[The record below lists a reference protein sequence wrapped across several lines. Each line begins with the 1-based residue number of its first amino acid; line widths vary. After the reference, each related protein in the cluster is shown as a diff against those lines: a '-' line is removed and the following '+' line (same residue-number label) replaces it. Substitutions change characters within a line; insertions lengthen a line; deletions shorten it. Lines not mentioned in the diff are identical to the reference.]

1 MLTTRREWLKLAAI
15 AGGTSWRPRA
25 VRAQATAAAGTKSF
39 ARVLGHR
46 MAFRESGSGDPI
58 VFLHGNPTSSHLWR
72 DIIPPVTTL
81 GRCLAP
87 DLIGMG
93 DSDKL
98 SPSGPDR
105 YTLAEHQRFLDALL
119 EQLGVR
125 QRVILVVHDWGS
137 VLGFD
142 WARRHPDAVR
152 GIAHM
157 EAIVVAPTTANT
169 PAASLDF
176 FRSYRTPE
184 GARGVL
190 EDNQFIERV
199 LLRQFPEMA
208 ADDVAEY
215 RRPYLTPGESR
226 RPTLS
231 WPQQMPIDGVP
242 AESHDRVQQALTFM
256 ASTPVPKLFVNAE
269 PGALVVG
276 PRKEIVRRWPNT
288 SEVTVK
294 GRHYL
299 QEESPHAIGAA
310 LADWIPRL
318 G

>member
-1 MLTTRREWLKLAAI
+1 MITRRDWLKQ
-15 AGGTSWRPRA
+15 AGW
-25 VRAQATAAAGTKSF
+25 AAGVGWRGVAAEARTAVTPAKSF
-39 ARVLGHR
+39 ARVGGHR
-46 MAFRESGSGDPI
+46 MAYRESGAGDPI

-72 DIIPPVTTL
+72 HIIPAVSWL

-98 SPSGPDR
+98 SPSSADR
-105 YTLAEHQRFLDALL
+105 YTFVEQQRFLDGLL
-119 EQLGVR
+119 DQLGVR

-142 WARRHPDAVR
+142 WARRHPDSIR

-157 EAIVVAPTTANT
+157 EAIVVAPTTTNT

-176 FRSYRTPE
+176 FRFFNTQE
-184 GARGVL
+184 GARAVL
-190 EDNQFIERV
+190 DNNHFVDRV
-199 LLRQFPEMA
+199 FLRQFPEMS

-215 RRPYLTPGESR
+215 RRPYLAPGESR
-226 RPTLS
+226 RPTLA

-242 AESHDRVQQALTFM
+242 AASHDRLQLALRFM
-256 ASTPVPKLFVNAE
+256 AATPVAKLFINAE

-276 PRKEIVRRWPNT
+276 PRKDLVRQWPNT
-288 SEVTVK
+288 TEVTVK
-294 GRHYL
+294 GRHFV
-299 QEESPHAIGAA
+299 QEESPQAIGAA
-310 LADWIPRL
+310 LATWIAGL
-318 G
+318 K

>member
-1 MLTTRREWLKLAAI
+1 MKLAALASG
-15 AGGTSWRPRA
+15 AGWRDA
-25 VRAQATAAAGTKSF
+25 TVRAQSPTPANGKSF

-46 MAFRESGSGDPI
+46 MAWRESGTGDPI
-58 VFLHGNPTSSHLWR
+58 VFLHGNPTSSHVWR
-72 DIIPPVTTL
+72 HIIPSVTTL

-105 YTLAEHQRFLDALL
+105 YTLVEHQRFLDALL
-119 EQLGVR
+119 DQLGVR
-125 QRVILVVHDWGS
+125 RRVILVVHDWGS

-169 PAASLDF
+169 PAAALDF
-176 FRSYRTPE
+176 FRSFRTPE
-184 GARGVL
+184 GARAVL
-190 EDNQFIERV
+190 EDNQFVDRV
-199 LLRQFPEMA
+199 LLRQFPQMA
-208 ADDVAEY
+208 AEDVAEY

-226 RPTLS
+226 RPTLT

-242 AESHDRVQQALTFM
+242 AESHQRVQMALDFM

-269 PGALVVG
+269 PGGLVVG
-276 PRKEIVRRWPNT
+276 PRKDIPRRWPNT
-288 SEVTVK
+288 SEVTVT
-294 GRHYL
+294 GRHYV
-299 QEESPHAIGAA
+299 QEESPQAIGAA
-310 LADWIPRL
+310 LAKWIAGLP
-318 G
+318 

>member
-1 MLTTRREWLKLAAI
+1 MTRREWLKLAAV
-15 AGGTSWRPRA
+15 AGGTVWRPPR
-25 VRAQATAAAGTKSF
+25 VRAQAAATSAKSF
-39 ARVLGHR
+39 ARVLGQR
-46 MAFRESGSGDPI
+46 MAFRESGTGDPV

-72 DIIPPVTTL
+72 HIIPAVTNL

-119 EQLGVR
+119 DRLGVGR
-125 QRVILVVHDWGS
+125 RVILVVHDWGS

-142 WARRHPDAVR
+142 WGRRHPDAVR

-169 PAASLDF
+169 PAAALDF
-176 FRSYRTPE
+176 FRSFRTPE
-184 GARGVL
+184 GARAVL
-190 EDNQFIERV
+190 EGNRFVEQV
-199 LLRQFPEMA
+199 LLRQFPQMA
-208 ADDVAEY
+208 AADVAEY

-226 RPTLS
+226 RPTLT
-231 WPQQMPIDGVP
+231 WPQQMPIDGLP
-242 AESHDRVQQALTFM
+242 AESHDRVQAALAFM

-288 SEVTVK
+288 SEVTVT
-294 GRHYL
+294 GRHYV
-299 QEESPHAIGAA
+299 QEESPQAIGAA
-310 LADWIPRL
+310 LAKWIAGLP
-318 G
+318 